1 MKKIHEVKVTTMK
14 NQEWW
19 KKQDVK
25 KGTYLFCQY
34 LSNLQVYNS
43 SNEYY
48 NELANNGQRGSLP
61 SNNDAGI
68 FDIAVNLNKES
79 VEQNLKDGFLCI
91 LREKILHDLIVY
103 QQMIIDMKHKGAIT
117 DSNKAT
123 ISMQDIVEKIV
134 EL

>member
-1 MKKIHEVKVTTMK
+1 M
-14 NQEWW
+14 
-19 KKQDVK
+19 
-25 KGTYLFCQY
+25 FCQY

-48 NELANNGQRGSLP
+48 NELANNGQRGSLA

-68 FDIAVNLNKES
+68 FDIGINVNKES
-79 VEQNLKDGFLCI
+79 VEQNLKDGFLCM
-91 LREKILHDLIVY
+91 LKEKILHDLIVY

-117 DSNKAT
+117 DSKTAT